1 MNHWEPDSPP
11 KCGRGRRKPMWLTHP
26 IPTAGPA
33 SPMGVAKMK
42 FQTIYNAWI
51 HNSDFNWDMSFI
63 SLDRRVGDHTGWPAR
78 E

>member
-1 MNHWEPDSPP
+1 
-11 KCGRGRRKPMWLTHP
+11 
-26 IPTAGPA
+26 
-33 SPMGVAKMK
+33 MGVAKMK